1 MKKSIKNLEA
11 KSIKNVKSV
20 KGGTELD
27 GLMPRRYVSVGGR

>member
-20 KGGTELD
+20 KGGTEIIVTR
-27 GLMPRRYVSVGGR
+27 GPRYRGTSR